1 MIFYL
6 YFLFKLLAKEKFYT
20 FKLKVNQPTT
30 RNASPPPRH
39 SVVSDPI
46 FPYLQLYIVMPEK
59 KKKRKKEKAKLLPY
73 DYQIDTAYLSW
84 RCVR

>member
-1 MIFYL
+1 MKNAKNIKMIFYL

-59 KKKRKKEKAKLLPY
+59 KKKKERK
-73 DYQIDTAYLSW
+73 S
-84 RCVR
+84 